1 LNEREG
7 SKAREKGPKKARM
20 GVPKQLQISENI
32 HEGFRDDVPK
42 IRDFSGLFR
51 SVFSTLD

>member
-1 LNEREG
+1 
-7 SKAREKGPKKARM
+7 M